1 MLQVLMVRAELCGVA
16 LCGNLQQKKK
26 KRAGSM
32 AGLYLYPGG
41 ARDKC
46 H

>member
-26 KRAGSM
+26 RAGSM

-41 ARDKC
+41 AQDKC